1 MTKNWDLTELKE
13 RLKLSLSPEEIENI
27 IDEGLRNAG
36 LEKKFEYTT
45 EEFEKLIDEL
55 IKKGGW
61 AEVQAR
67 IMKVKILEEKFPF
80 KVKK

>member
-1 MTKNWDLTELKE
+1 MAKNWDLTELKE
-13 RLKLSLSPEEIENI
+13 RLKLSFSPEEIENI
-27 IDEGLRNAG
+27 IDEGLRNAR

-61 AEVQAR
+61 VEVQAR
-67 IMKVKILEEKFPF
+67 IMKIKVLEEKLPF
-80 KVKK
+80 KIKK